1 MARPRSKAETESDA
15 EAQLD
20 AREDEA
26 EQVREAAEEAEAAE
40 EKRAKEMEKAASLK
54 SYPDDAGG
62 PPAQKDKGGETAYS
76 HERLIGEA
84 EDFLGQPS
92 HVVAGAL
99 HGVED
104 AYLTVQEAESLVDD
118 FLNREV

>member
-1 MARPRSKAETESDA
+1 VARPRKAETESEA
-15 EAQLD
+15 E

-26 EQVREAAEEAEAAE
+26 EQVREAAEAAEVAE
-40 EKRAKEMEKAASLK
+40 EKRTRQMEQAAERK
-54 SYPDDAGG
+54 SYDDEAA
-62 PPAQKDKGGETAYS
+62 PPAQRDKGGETAYS
-76 HERLIGEA
+76 HDRLIEEA

-104 AYLTVQEAESLVDD
+104 AYLTVQEAETLVSD